1 MITNVSIGI
10 ICDFIIFICC
20 KAREIQGM
28 KILILSDIHGNIA
41 ALDAVRERAD
51 MVFCLGDLVNYG
63 PYPRACIER
72 IRGLTDKVVRG
83 NHDNAVGRDM
93 DCGCSIRYKELSDAG
108 KIFTKAVLNPGEKE
122 FLGNLPTTLN
132 LEIEGKKFV
141 LSHGS
146 PGGDMYKY
154 LRPDVSDEQLESELK
169 DMGADIVFIGHTHLP
184 MVREIDGTIVVNPG
198 SVGQPRDG
206 VPMASYAVWEDSH
219 IEIKRVRY
227 DIEATVKG
235 LEATNIPSVQ
245 VSMLAKIL
253 RDGGM

>member
-1 MITNVSIGI
+1 
-10 ICDFIIFICC
+10 
-20 KAREIQGM
+20 M
-28 KILILSDIHGNIA
+28 KILILSDIHGNRE
-41 ALDAVRERAD
+41 ALDAVCEKAD

-63 PYPRACIER
+63 PYPGACIER

-83 NHDNAVGRDM
+83 NHDNAVGKDM
-93 DCGCSIRYKELSDAG
+93 DCGCSPKYKELSDAG
-108 KIFTKAVLNPGEKE
+108 KMFTKNALHAGEKD
-122 FLGNLPTTLN
+122 FLGNLPVTLN
-132 LEIEGKKFV
+132 VEIEGKRFV

-154 LRPDVSDEQLESELK
+154 LRPDVSDEQFKTELTNVT
-169 DMGADIVFIGHTHLP
+169 ADIVFLGHTHFP
-184 MVREIDGTIVVNPG
+184 MVRKINGVTVVNPG

-206 VPMASYAVWEDSH
+206 IPLASYAVWEDGR

-235 LEATNIPSVQ
+235 LQSTAIPSAQ

-253 RDGGM
+253 REGGM